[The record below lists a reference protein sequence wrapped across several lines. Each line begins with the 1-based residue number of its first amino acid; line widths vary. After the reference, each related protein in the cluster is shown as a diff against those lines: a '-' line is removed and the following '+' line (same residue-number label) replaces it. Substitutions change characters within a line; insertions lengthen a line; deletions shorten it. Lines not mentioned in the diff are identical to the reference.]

1 MDDISKESSLSA
13 AIESDTRFA
22 PKPPQTVNWCNQLD
36 SLLDG
41 ETVLNKH
48 FLKLHFLSTF

>member
-22 PKPPQTVNWCNQLD
+22 PKSPQTVNWCNQLD

-48 FLKLHFLSTF
+48 FLKLHFLSTL